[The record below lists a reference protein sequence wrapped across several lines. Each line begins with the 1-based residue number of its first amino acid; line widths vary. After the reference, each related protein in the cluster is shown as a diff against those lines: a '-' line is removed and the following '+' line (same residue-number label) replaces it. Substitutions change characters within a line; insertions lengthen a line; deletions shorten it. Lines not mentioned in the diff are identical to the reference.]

1 MCRLE
6 PRLECEEDGTYPFTE
21 VDPANTCCNVTS
33 CSKAPTG
40 GARGGRA
47 LAWSGRLGPQACLRG
62 VGAGQAGVEGAQ
74 AQGLPC
80 LGSVCKLTGVSPL
93 PAECNASLCREKPPL
108 CSLGFQVKSEI
119 VPGRCCPLYSCGRW
133 AGPGGSEA

>member
-1 MCRLE
+1 MAGL
-6 PRLECEEDGTYPFTE
+6 
-21 VDPANTCCNVTS
+21 
-33 CSKAPTG
+33 
-40 GARGGRA
+40 
-47 LAWSGRLGPQACLRG
+47 LRG
-62 VGAGQAGVEGAQ
+62 PGGWGLRRVCGVWALGRR
-74 AQGLPC
+74 GLRGPRPRAC
-80 LGSVCKLTGVSPL
+80 PAWGSACKLTGVSPL